1 MMSDSILGTA
11 SSGSLTTDERLVL
24 WGMRTWTACR
34 QADVP
39 AFTHLARTFAV
50 QEAEAAVP
58 TLDAVMALIHA
69 TGLKAFHHPWCR
81 CLGDEERLLL
91 DILALHQRGEDAAAL
106 FLTRILLPP
115 SAARLVG
122 ASLNALAMALL
133 ASGIRLPDGRSGQTP
148 ARADRRMQP
157 WAPSTATLH

>member
-1 MMSDSILGTA
+1 MSDSMQRTA
-11 SSGSLTTDERLVL
+11 SSGGLTPDERLVL
-24 WGMRTWTACR
+24 WGMRTWTAYR

-39 AFTHLARTFAV
+39 AFNHLVRAFAV

-69 TGLKAFHHPWCR
+69 TGLKAFHHPCCR

-91 DILALHQRGEDAAAL
+91 DVLALHQRGEDAAAL

-115 SAARLVG
+115 SAVRLLG
-122 ASLNALAMALL
+122 ASLNALAMALR
-133 ASGIRLPDGRSGQTP
+133 ASGIRLPDGRNRQTP
-148 ARADRRMQP
+148 ARAGRPLLP